1 MSDVLQVR
9 DEGGARILTLNRPDR
24 LNALNAELRAE
35 IAKTMRAAAADD
47 SVRAVIVTGAGDR
60 AFCSGQDLNEAKSVG
75 SDAAEA
81 WQRDWGDFYMSF
93 LDCRKPVIAAING
106 VAAGGAFVICLLADV
121 RIMADK
127 SRFIMA
133 EIDVGLPS
141 IVGAYLLRTH
151 LYLSRAIEITLTGR
165 DIPAAEAKE
174 IGLAHEVVP
183 AGKVMETALAFAEEF
198 AAKAPTP
205 LRLTVGRM
213 RDRVKRDFDELT
225 DALIRYQ
232 SEAVASGEPKQ
243 VMDAFLAERA
253 ARKKAG

>member
-9 DEGGARILTLNRPDR
+9 DDGGARILTLNRPDR

-35 IAKTMRAAAADD
+35 IAKAMREAAADA
-47 SVRAVIVTGAGDR
+47 SVRAVIITGAGDR
-60 AFCSGQDLNEAKSVG
+60 AFCSGQDLNEASKMETKG
-75 SDAAEA
+75 AEA

-106 VAAGGAFVICLLADV
+106 VAAGGAFVICLLADI
-121 RIMADK
+121 RIMADN

-151 LYLSRAIEITLTGR
+151 LFLSRAIEITLTGR
-165 DIPAAEAKE
+165 DIPASEAKE

-183 AGKVMETALAFAEEF
+183 QGEVLKTARAYAAEFE
-198 AAKAPTP
+198 AKAPTP

-213 RDRVKRDFDELT
+213 RDRVKADFDELT
-225 DALIRYQ
+225 EALIRYQ
-232 SEAVASGEPKQ
+232 SEAVASGEPQQ
-243 VMDAFLAERA
+243 VMDKFLAERA

>member
-9 DEGGARILTLNRPDR
+9 DEGGARILTLNRPER
-24 LNALNAELRAE
+24 LNALNTELRAAV
-35 IAKTMRAAAADD
+35 AKAMREAAADPA
-47 SVRAVIVTGAGDR
+47 VRSVIVTGAGDR
-60 AFCSGQDLNEAKSVG
+60 AFCSGQDLNEAKDVEKG
-75 SDAAEA
+75 GAEA

-106 VAAGGAFVICLLADV
+106 VAAGGAFVICLLSDV
-121 RIMADK
+121 RIMADN
-127 SRFIMA
+127 SRLIMA

-151 LYLSRAIEITLTGR
+151 LFLSRAIEITLTGR
-165 DIPAAEAKE
+165 DIPAAEAKQ

-183 AGKVMETALAFAEEF
+183 QGDVMKTALSYAAEFAE
-198 AAKAPTP
+198 KAPTP

-213 RDRVKRDFDELT
+213 RDRVKRDFPELT

-232 SEAVASGEPKQ
+232 SEAVASGEPKR
-243 VMDAFLAERA
+243 VMDEFLAERA

>member
-35 IAKTMRAAAADD
+35 IAKAMRAAAADD

-75 SDAAEA
+75 SDGAEA

-225 DALIRYQ
+225 GALIRYQ